1 MWDGGFISLLS
12 KLGLGTLG
20 KVIQSPLAAL
30 LSEDSAVQHHPLPS
44 PCGQYLEVD
53 IEAHPVVPHFD
64 DLVTSSEQVLAILAQ
79 CQGRTAQLVHRGHL
93 RTRNGTS
100 SLS

>member
-1 MWDGGFISLLS
+1 MWDRGCISLLG

-20 KVIQSPLAAL
+20 KVIQGPFAAL
-30 LSEDSAVQHHPLPS
+30 FSGDSAVQHHPLPS
-44 PCGQYLEVD
+44 LCGQYLEVD
-53 IEAHPVVPHFD
+53 VEAHPVVPHFD

-79 CQGRTAQLVHRGHL
+79 CQGGTGQLVHRGHL
-93 RTRNGTS
+93 RTRNDTS